1 MPDRQAF
8 FFQLQDRPFGE
19 RATFCVPRSTL
30 EDMRPGSPFDPV
42 EAFDALRSVIYSAA
56 LERVRL
62 SGSVRQHVITAHEL
76 RIIETTGP
84 TALPARR
91 QPDAAGRHEP

>member
-19 RATFCVPRSTL
+19 RATFCVTRSTL
-30 EDMRPGSPFDPV
+30 EEMRPGNPFDPV

-62 SGSVRQHVITAHEL
+62 GGSVTQQVITAHEL
-76 RIIETTGP
+76 RIIEATGP
-84 TALPARR
+84 SRVPDRR
-91 QPDAAGRHEP
+91 EPDAAGREEP